1 MGGGRNM
8 TQATYLKHTE
18 DYVGKH
24 APREYVVQAIRNA
37 GSGFIETFYI
47 AGINNVRDF
56 IHNGSFFDWRVSDSA
71 GKIVDPKYVIYG
83 GK

>member
-1 MGGGRNM
+1 M

-24 APREYVVQAIRNA
+24 APKTYFVQTVGNSN
-37 GSGFIETFYI
+37 GLVEGFYI
-47 AGINNVRDF
+47 TGLVNVRNF
-56 IHNGSFFDWRVSDSA
+56 IKNGNFFDWRVFDSD
-71 GKIVDPKYVIYG
+71 GKTVDAKHIIYG

>member
-1 MGGGRNM
+1 M
-8 TQATYLKHTE
+8 TQETYLKHNE

-37 GSGFIETFYI
+37 GSGLVETFYVT
-47 AGINNVRDF
+47 GINNVRDF
-56 IHNGSFFDWRVSDSA
+56 VINGKFFDWRVSDSA
-71 GKIVDPKYVIYG
+71 GRIVDPKYVIYG